1 MVPPARAFYEMTLVG
16 ADTLALA
23 FVGLAAAAASPTIRA
38 RLTPKGSPAQIRSA
52 LPPIN
57 RHEQARMPCLKSE
70 GTWSLD
76 PKIDELRVIELQP
89 GVVQRTC
96 R

>member
-52 LPPIN
+52 LP
-57 RHEQARMPCLKSE
+57 S
-70 GTWSLD
+70 TTD
-76 PKIDELRVIELQP
+76 PRGCAEHVRFVP
-89 GVVQRTC
+89 
-96 R
+96 